1 MVGEGVAGIA
11 AFQNLHERVRA
22 VLVFLDL
29 VLHVGE
35 GGAAGNLAQVV
46 EFVQEFAHVVTVLC
60 IGDKIIKKN
69 EKLLLYLSERTKNV
83 AGLVKKVWLF
93 YRDGFKNQTWGRPL
107 IWLVILKFFILF
119 AILRVFFFRPVLAGK
134 TDAEKS
140 ETVGENLTRN
150 HNNTQTNNLNE
161 QPWIPSSGPVSSLP

>member
-1 MVGEGVAGIA
+1 MA
-11 AFQNLHERVRA
+11 AFLR
-22 VLVFLDL
+22 
-29 VLHVGE
+29 
-35 GGAAGNLAQVV
+35 
-46 EFVQEFAHVVTVLC
+46 
-60 IGDKIIKKN
+60 
-69 EKLLLYLSERTKNV
+69 
-83 AGLVKKVWLF
+83 KVWLF